1 MSEYKTSE
9 HRTGG
14 GVETVITNDKGEY
27 VWSTHGSNADKII
40 ELLQRETAP
49 LHAHIAELEAAIES
63 AIATAETLLDEP
75 SPYNKVGESIAG
87 WLRRA
92 LAKKAGGND

>member
-1 MSEYKTSE
+1 MSRIRCEYCFGTGRKTTRYPNAIVSTEKE
-9 HRTGG
+9 HCPFCEDG
-14 GVETVITNDKGEY
+14 Y
-27 VWSTHGSNADKII
+27 VDDTEI
-40 ELLQRETAP
+40 AP
-49 LHAHIAELEAAIES
+49 LRERIAELEAAIES

-92 LAKKAGGND
+92 LAKKAGGNE

>member
-1 MSEYKTSE
+1 MGEYKVANV
-9 HRTGG
+9 GG
-14 GVETVITNDKGEY
+14 GVVIQ
-27 VWSTHGSNADKII
+27 NAHENIVAVVGDLARADYYAKV
-40 ELLQRETAP
+40 LNAETAP
-49 LHAHIAELEAAIES
+49 LHERIAELEAAIES